1 MRTAD
6 LCREFDAALRSDWG
20 PSPPPEAALILE
32 CAQIIGCARVLVEG
46 SRFIPDSDGAP
57 AFITPVVELRGGDT
71 EQIADRHSGET
82 VDLVA
87 WHPAHP
93 ERWALRTGIGRCLGY
108 VAWWQAE
115 KPTRVWRSPLAWL
128 RARCDGIVLLTTET
142 EERHSILMQLRGGI
156 VAEDRRHA
164 AELRAI
170 CERPYPVPRIGVI

>member
-1 MRTAD
+1 VRTAD
-6 LCREFDAALRSDWG
+6 LCREFAAAESG
-20 PSPPPEAALILE
+20 VEAVPEGTEAAREAGQLGYLHIT
-32 CAQIIGCARVLVEG
+32 VEG
-46 SRFIPDSDGAP
+46 SRFVPDSDGVP
-57 AFITPVVELRGGDT
+57 AFITPVVALRGGGI
-71 EQIADRHSGET
+71 EQIADRHGGET

-93 ERWALRTGIGRCLGY
+93 ERWALRTGVGRCLGY

-128 RARCDGIVLLTTET
+128 RARGDGIVLLTTDT

-170 CERPYPVPRIGVI
+170 CERPYPVPRIGVM